1 MKYSYGFLFM
11 WLLAVRSFA
20 ANYYV
25 ASTGNDTNNGLSPAT
40 AWRTVARV
48 NQAMTANIFYGGDSL
63 LFNRG
68 DTFTGQ
74 ITLNS
79 NAAGTATRRFV
90 IGVYGTGP
98 KPILK
103 GTTRVSG
110 WVAETVNGLP
120 MFTRIGW
127 TQPLGHLFAN
137 NRQLLIARLPN
148 TGYLAMTAN
157 GNQNTPSVVAAEFG
171 QNPQWVGATIHVRTG
186 NDAIDTRTVQGI
198 NGTTATLSA
207 SGLTFQPKAGWGYIM
222 ENKLAFLDQRGEWFY
237 DPTAQKLFFFPPV
250 GIDPTQSST
259 LIEGSTND
267 YGLVF
272 YGTFDY
278 VVIRDIDFRFQRKSG
293 IFNYDFTNG
302 QVLNCNF
309 SGQGAA
315 GIKIQG
321 ATGARNCLISGNTFR
336 DQNNGALEIK
346 CTNCTITGND
356 SRRNFLVPG
365 YGVSS
370 LIEGR
375 AMAVTGGGNRIRY
388 NRIDSSGYHGIV
400 TLSLRDTMEYNVIS
414 NCGLT
419 KNDLGGI
426 YSWENF
432 NIQNPDTVAGSNAF
446 IRRNII
452 YNVGGN
458 LAGTPATNGVIAHG
472 IYLDD
477 GCWRYRITE
486 NNVYNVNGAG
496 IFVQSSQHTRI
507 DGNLLYNNS
516 DSQIRVNSKERTAAP
531 LSVGTVIM
539 DNTAIS
545 TRRESFPVWL
555 SSSEPGHDPTGVLN
569 RNRWYNPYNDYIAR
583 LQTTTT
589 DQSYA
594 LFQWQQATNQ
604 DALSR
609 ASWYRSTGWENIA
622 FVSPNQKPNPNFN
635 TDLSNW
641 NTGPWTN
648 STRQW
653 LSGAPFDG
661 GYASISRIAT
671 TDQFMVEGRDLPS
684 FSASTLYHISFSA
697 SASADLSN
705 MTIWGRKQDCC
716 YDFYNDFSRKFP
728 MRATRNEFSYV
739 VSNTQTFA
747 GLAMVQFLMPST
759 VTSFNLDNVAV
770 RQITASPEVPTQ
782 RAVLF
787 TNPTNIPL
795 AVALTGSLKWF
806 TTDRVEI
813 KTGTL
818 TLPAYSGQVL
828 YNLVSDGLYTV
839 RAGNWDDPSNWSCV
853 CVPVVGDAVQ
863 INHVMLMPTGYAGK
877 AQKVTYGQQ
886 GGLQLQT
893 GARLQLG
900 Q

>member
-1 MKYSYGFLFM
+1 MKYSYGFLLV
-11 WLLAVRSFA
+11 WLFALRGFA

-40 AWRTVARV
+40 AWRTVVRV
-48 NQAMTANIFYGGDSL
+48 NQAMTANLFHGGDSL

-68 DTFTGQ
+68 DTFSGQ

-90 IGVYGTGP
+90 IGAYGNGP
-98 KPILK
+98 KPMLK

-120 MFTRIGW
+120 MFTRSGW
-127 TQPLGHLFAN
+127 TQPLAHLFVN

-148 TGYLAMTAN
+148 TGYLTMTAN

-171 QNPQWVGATIHVRTG
+171 QHPQWVGATIHVRTG
-186 NDAIDTRTVQGI
+186 NDAIDTRTVRGI

-207 SGLTFQPKAGWGYIM
+207 NGLTFQPKAGWGYIM

-237 DPTAQKLFFFPPV
+237 DPTAQKLFFYPPA
-250 GIDPTQSST
+250 GIDPTQAGT

-278 VVIRDIDFRFQRKSG
+278 VVIRDLDFRFQRKSG

-315 GIKIQG
+315 GIKIEG
-321 ATGARNCLISGNTFR
+321 AAGARNCLISGNTFR

-365 YGVSS
+365 YGMSS

-375 AMAVTGGGNRIRY
+375 AMGVSGGGNRIRY
-388 NRIDSSGYHGIV
+388 NRIDSSGYHGIY

-432 NIQNPDTVAGSNAF
+432 NIQNPDTIAGSNAY

-452 YNVGGN
+452 YSVGGN
-458 LAGTPATNGVIAHG
+458 LAGTPANNGIIAHG

-486 NNVYNVNGAG
+486 NTVYNVTGSG
-496 IFVQSSQHTRI
+496 IFVQSSQYTRI
-507 DGNLLYNNS
+507 DNNLLYNNS
-516 DSQIRVNSKERTAAP
+516 ASQISVHSKERAAAP
-531 LSVGTVIM
+531 LTVGTVIM
-539 DNTAIS
+539 DNVAVS
-545 TRRESFPVWL
+545 TRRESLSVGM
-555 SSSEPGHDPTGVLN
+555 SSSEPGHDPTSVLN
-569 RNRWYNPYNDYIAR
+569 RNRWYNPYNDYVVR
-583 LQTTTT
+583 LQTTATSQ
-589 DQSYA
+589 DYA

-609 ASWYRSTGWENIA
+609 ASWYRSSGWENIA
-622 FVSPNQKPNPNFN
+622 FVSPNQKPNPTFD

-661 GYASISRIAT
+661 GYARIARIAA
-671 TDQFMVEGRDLPS
+671 TDLFMVEGRDLPS
-684 FSASTLYHISFSA
+684 FSTGALFHISFSA

-716 YDFYNDFSRKFP
+716 YDFYNDFTRKFP
-728 MRATRNEFSYV
+728 VRTTRNEFSYV
-739 VSNTQTFA
+739 VSNTQSFTGA
-747 GLAMVQFLMPST
+747 AMLQFLMPST
-759 VTSFNLDNVAV
+759 VASFNLDNVV
-770 RQITASPEVPTQ
+770 VHQITASPEVPTQ

-787 TNPTNIPL
+787 TNPTNTPL
-795 AVALTGSLKWF
+795 TVALTGNLKWF
-806 TTDRVEI
+806 TTDRLQI
-813 KTGTL
+813 ATGTL
-818 TLPAYSGQVL
+818 TLPAYGGQVL

-839 RAGNWDDPSNWSCV
+839 RAGNWNDPASWSCV
-853 CVPVVGDAVQ
+853 CVPLVEDAVE
-863 INHVMLMPTGYAGK
+863 INHALLMPTGYAGK
-877 AQKVTYGQQ
+877 AQKVTYGLQ
-886 GGLQLQT
+886 GGLQLQA